1 MSGDDTTLILLI
13 PDIHAGSP
21 VALYPNEVL
30 PLLNGPRG
38 PSALQAEIHR
48 HWIEVLEYTALAKK
62 EQNARLVVVVAGDLV
77 EGVHHGSQE
86 IISPYLTD
94 HQKIAEYLIREAKRI
109 TNYDTIYFLDGTP
122 AHAGE
127 NEYNLAEVL
136 QGERYAPGK
145 FTWPIL
151 KKRVY
156 NNLVYIAHQGPASGR
171 GMSAGNPLRNKI
183 KSNCYEFL
191 TNDEPIPDYMIFAHY
206 HVHQHERVE
215 IGNKTIDGYL
225 LPSWKLID
233 NYVSRIN
240 PFAFSN
246 IGAMLMTCKD
256 SAITCEMLTIHIQQD
271 KIGVL

>member
-1 MSGDDTTLILLI
+1 MSGDTTLVLYLA
-13 PDIHAGSP
+13 DLHAGSP
-21 VALYPNEVL
+21 VALYPDEVMS
-30 PLLNGPRG
+30 LLNGPRG
-38 PSALQAEIHR
+38 PSALQAEIYK
-48 HWIEVLEYTALAKK
+48 HWRETLEYVALAKQ
-62 EQNARLVVVVAGDLV
+62 EQNARLVVVIAGDLI
-77 EGVHHGSQE
+77 EGVHHNSQE

-94 HQKIAEYLIREAKRI
+94 HQKIAETLIREAKKI
-109 TNYDTIYFLDGTP
+109 TSYDTIYFLDGTP
-122 AHAGE
+122 SHAGE
-127 NEYNLAEVL
+127 NEYNLSEVL

-156 NNLVYIAHQGPASGR
+156 NNLVYVAHQGPSAGR
-171 GMSAGNPLRNKI
+171 GLNTGNPLRNKI
-183 KSNCYEFL
+183 KASCYEFL
-191 TNDEPIPDYMIFAHY
+191 TNNEPLPDYMIFAHY

-246 IGAMLMTCKD
+246 IGAMLMTCKPGKVD
-256 SAITCEMLTIHIQQD
+256 CEFLTIHVQQD
-271 KIGVL
+271 KIGSL